1 MQHDESIS
9 DADASSNPATPVV
22 AEPAPQRPAR
32 RRKAV
37 AVEAAAPAHDEGEST
52 QSARSEPHS
61 IASPGNAAPSVDP
74 VAAEGS
80 AEGTSP
86 QAGQTAGDDMTP
98 RDAPR
103 RRKRKA
109 PGPSLAET
117 ETRPTGSVVPEAQQT
132 APAEAQHDADGNQ
145 AQPERSAR
153 ADRPNRPDRPRQNQN
168 QRKKK
173 HNSPLRGPAK
183 NVPAVRIEEVISG
196 DFDRAVEIA
205 EAAEPGARR
214 VLPPSPEAPKL
225 HKVLAQAG
233 VGSRR
238 EMEQLIV
245 DGLVSVN
252 GEPAHLGQRIQPGD
266 QIRVNGKPLKFR
278 ISPPPARVLVYH
290 KPVGEVVTFKD
301 PEGRPTV
308 FRNLPR
314 VQNAK
319 WTAIGRLDIN
329 TEGLL
334 LFTTSGELANKLM
347 HPSQGVE
354 REYAVRVLGQVDDP
368 ARQKLL
374 GGVDLSDGPARF
386 MSLEEAGGE
395 GANRWYRV
403 IIAEGRNREVRR
415 LFEAVG
421 LTVSRLIRVR
431 YGSIAL
437 PAGLRRGDFAE
448 IEREDVKAM
457 MNHSGTVQGLD
468 DRSKGQKPG
477 GNGANGVNG
486 QSQRKPGGRND
497 KRQESRGQAGRND
510 GRNQD
515 RPEGPP
521 GGRGNAERGGPSG
534 EREPGPNSYA
544 MSAVDALFGR
554 ATREARR
561 AAPRHEHDDRQ
572 LPEREPGPNSY
583 AMSAVDALF
592 GKGAGGHGG
601 NNKPRSARGGKKGGS
616 GGQPDPMR
624 SALGQGFGQGP
635 RAGPGPGGKRRN
647 FPR

>member
-1 MQHDESIS
+1 MPS
-9 DADASSNPATPVV
+9 DA
-22 AEPAPQRPAR
+22 APTEAR
-32 RRKAV
+32 G
-37 AVEAAAPAHDEGEST
+37 HEGG
-52 QSARSEPHS
+52 R
-61 IASPGNAAPSVDP
+61 G
-74 VAAEGS
+74 
-80 AEGTSP
+80 
-86 QAGQTAGDDMTP
+86 
-98 RDAPR
+98 
-103 RRKRKA
+103 
-109 PGPSLAET
+109 
-117 ETRPTGSVVPEAQQT
+117 
-132 APAEAQHDADGNQ
+132 
-145 AQPERSAR
+145 
-153 ADRPNRPDRPRQNQN
+153 DRPRQGKA
-168 QRKKK
+168 KKK
-173 HNSPLRGPAK
+173 PNSPLRGPAK
-183 NVPAVRIEEVISG
+183 NGPAVRIEEVVSG

-214 VLPPSPEAPKL
+214 VLAPSPDAPKL
-225 HKVLAQAG
+225 HKVLAQSG

-238 EMEQLIV
+238 EMEELIV
-245 DGLVSVN
+245 EGRVSVN
-252 GEPAHLGQRIQPGD
+252 GEPAHLGQRIMPGD
-266 QIRVNGKPLKFR
+266 QIKVNGKPLKFR
-278 ISPPPARVLVYH
+278 VTPPPARVLVYH

-354 REYAVRVLGQVDDP
+354 REYAVRVLGQVDE
-368 ARQKLL
+368 ATRQTLL
-374 GGVDLSDGPARF
+374 AGIDLSDGPARF
-386 MSLEEAGGE
+386 LSLEEAGGE

-403 IIAEGRNREVRR
+403 TIAEGRNREVRR

-457 MNHSGTVQGLD
+457 MSHAGLGAQPGAG
-468 DRSKGQKPG
+468 RSRGPKQ
-477 GNGANGVNG
+477 NG
-486 QSQRKPGGRND
+486 QAAPGKPMRKDGRGGDRNEA
-497 KRQESRGQAGRND
+497 RRGGSRG
-510 GRNQD
+510 
-515 RPEGPP
+515 
-521 GGRGNAERGGPSG
+521 SG
-534 EREPGPNSYA
+534 EEREPGPNSYA

-554 ATREARR
+554 ASREARLAGQR
-561 AAPRHEHDDRQ
+561 SLVDDRE

-592 GKGAGGHGG
+592 GKGGG
-601 NNKPRSARGGKKGGS
+601 ARGGNKARTARSRGKPGKKAG

-624 SALGQGFGQGP
+624 SALGQVQTPRQGAGQ
-635 RAGPGPGGKRRN
+635 GGKRRN

>member
-1 MQHDESIS
+1 MSMQEHDT
-9 DADASSNPATPVV
+9 DAGAERAHPAATAAN
-22 AEPAPQRPAR
+22 AEPAQRATAPGAEVATGAGSGFAAAPVERGGVETGGADAGEVQGAAAPDGEARTEGEPRPEGKRRRSRRSGRAKSAQAESADLAPTSDASAEMAPQGDGSDAAESGVSAGEAEVQTRPAR
-32 RRKAV
+32 ANR
-37 AVEAAAPAHDEGEST
+37 
-52 QSARSEPHS
+52 
-61 IASPGNAAPSVDP
+61 
-74 VAAEGS
+74 
-80 AEGTSP
+80 
-86 QAGQTAGDDMTP
+86 
-98 RDAPR
+98 
-103 RRKRKA
+103 
-109 PGPSLAET
+109 T
-117 ETRPTGSVVPEAQQT
+117 E
-132 APAEAQHDADGNQ
+132 
-145 AQPERSAR
+145 
-153 ADRPNRPDRPRQNQN
+153 RPRQGHHAN
-168 QRKKK
+168 KKP
-173 HNSPLRGPAK
+173 NSPLRGPAK
-183 NVPAVRIEEVISG
+183 SVPAVRIEEVISG

-205 EAAEPGARR
+205 ETIEPGERR
-214 VLPPSPEAPKL
+214 VLAPSPEAPKL
-225 HKVLAQAG
+225 HKVLAQGG

-238 EMEQLIV
+238 EMEELIV
-245 DGLVSVN
+245 EGRVSVN

-266 QIRVNGKPLKFR
+266 QIRVNGKPLKVR
-278 ISPPPARVLVYH
+278 IAPPPARVLVYH

-354 REYAVRVLGQVDDP
+354 REYAVRVLGQVDDE

-386 MSLEEAGGE
+386 ISLEEAGGE

-403 IIAEGRNREVRR
+403 VIAEGRNREVRR

-448 IEREDVKAM
+448 IEREDVRAM
-457 MNHSGTVQGLD
+457 MNRAGAAQG
-468 DRSKGQKPG
+468 SQGKPRG
-477 GNGANGVNG
+477 P
-486 QSQRKPGGRND
+486 KPSAQG
-497 KRQESRGQAGRND
+497 
-510 GRNQD
+510 
-515 RPEGPP
+515 GPP
-521 GGRGNAERGGPSG
+521 AREGRKGGRGEGRGSERGAGRTDERQGGRGAGG

-554 ATREARR
+554 AVREARL
-561 AAPRHEHDDRQ
+561 ANPRPVFDEDRDV
-572 LPEREPGPNSY
+572 PEREPGPNSY

-592 GKGAGGHGG
+592 GKGSA
-601 NNKPRSARGGKKGGS
+601 ARGGNKPSRGGKSRKS
-616 GGQPDPMR
+616 GGGAQPDPTR
-624 SALGQGFGQGP
+624 SALGMTQPARGGGGQ
-635 RAGPGPGGKRRN
+635 GGKRRN

>member
-1 MQHDESIS
+1 MQQHDSTSGAGAEPVQQAEASAVKPAAADLGSHVMEDRAGIPRVNNPS
-9 DADASSNPATPVV
+9 ADA
-22 AEPAPQRPAR
+22 
-32 RRKAV
+32 
-37 AVEAAAPAHDEGEST
+37 
-52 QSARSEPHS
+52 
-61 IASPGNAAPSVDP
+61 ASAAPS
-74 VAAEGS
+74 AEIS
-80 AEGTSP
+80 AEAVTEGE
-86 QAGQTAGDDMTP
+86 AGREGQRRRNRRSGKAK
-98 RDAPR
+98 APR
-103 RRKRKA
+103 TEDQA
-109 PGPSLAET
+109 AVPSDA
-117 ETRPTGSVVPEAQQT
+117 
-132 APAEAQHDADGNQ
+132 APAEAKRHEGV
-145 AQPERSAR
+145 RG
-153 ADRPNRPDRPRQNQN
+153 DRPRQGKP
-168 QRKKK
+168 KKK
-173 HNSPLRGPAK
+173 PNSPLRGPAK
-183 NVPAVRIEEVISG
+183 NVPAVRIEEVVSG

-205 EAAEPGARR
+205 EVVEPGARR
-214 VLPPSPEAPKL
+214 VLAPSPEAPKL
-225 HKVLAQAG
+225 HKVLAQSG

-238 EMEQLIV
+238 EMEELIV
-245 DGLVSVN
+245 EGRVSVN
-252 GEPAHLGQRIQPGD
+252 GEPAHLGQRIMPGD
-266 QIRVNGKPLKFR
+266 QIKVNGKALKFR
-278 ISPPPARVLVYH
+278 VTPPPARVLVYH

-354 REYAVRVLGQVDDP
+354 REYAVRVLGQVDEET
-368 ARQKLL
+368 RQKLL
-374 GGVDLSDGPARF
+374 AGVDLTDGPARF
-386 MSLEEAGGE
+386 LSLEEAGGE

-403 IIAEGRNREVRR
+403 TIAEGRNREVRR

-457 MNHSGTVQGLD
+457 MNYTGAGAQPGAGRSRGPKQNGQAAPGKPMRKEGRG
-468 DRSKGQKPG
+468 DRSE
-477 GNGANGVNG
+477 A
-486 QSQRKPGGRND
+486 R
-497 KRQESRGQAGRND
+497 RG
-510 GRNQD
+510 
-515 RPEGPP
+515 
-521 GGRGNAERGGPSG
+521 GGRGAGE

-554 ATREARR
+554 ASREARLAGQR
-561 AAPRHEHDDRQ
+561 GLADDRE

-592 GKGAGGHGG
+592 GKGAGARGG
-601 NNKPRSARGGKKGGS
+601 NKPRAARGKPGKKTG

-624 SALGQGFGQGP
+624 SALGQVQTPRQGAGQ
-635 RAGPGPGGKRRN
+635 GGKRRN